1 MAGVSD
7 SSIGEALTAL
17 ASPDQVPA
25 AGVAT
30 ALSCAHAAAL
40 TELSAGLAAKRLS
53 EDEANADAGAADRM
67 DELSE
72 RAAIL
77 RQRLLQIADED
88 VEAYAAVARAAD
100 VPSRAEGLARAAD
113 PPLAIAVAGSEIA
126 EAASEVAGRSGA
138 WAFGADAVVASGLAA
153 ACARGAAVLVAANL
167 GAASDDPRIAH
178 ARDAADRATEAAATS
193 GHRGR

>member
-1 MAGVSD
+1 MDGV
-7 SSIGEALTAL
+7 GERTIEQALSEL
-17 ASPDQVPA
+17 ASPEHAPA

-40 TELSAGLAAKRLS
+40 TELAAGLAAKRLS
-53 EDEANADAGAADRM
+53 EDESNPDAEAADRM

-77 RQRLLQIADED
+77 RQRLLEVADAD
-88 VEAYAAVARAAD
+88 VEAYSAVARAAD
-100 VPSRAEGLARAAD
+100 VPSRAESLARAAD

-126 EAASEVAGRSGA
+126 DAASEVASRSGA
-138 WAFGADAVVASGLAA
+138 WAFGADAVVAAGLAA

-167 GAASDDPRIAH
+167 GAASDDPRIEQ
-178 ARDAADRATEAAATS
+178 AREAADRASEAAAAS
-193 GHRGR
+193 VRRGR